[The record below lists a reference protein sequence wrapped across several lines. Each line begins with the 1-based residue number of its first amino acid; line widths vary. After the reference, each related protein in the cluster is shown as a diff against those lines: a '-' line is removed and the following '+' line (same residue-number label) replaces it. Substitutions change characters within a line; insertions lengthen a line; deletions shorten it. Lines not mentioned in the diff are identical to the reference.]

1 MNAFEN
7 NSKLLHSFS
16 NTLFKD
22 ITKLLEVLDNYIYNL
37 SITVQMNQNTSVYN
51 IYIVGNE

>member
-51 IYIVGNE
+51 IYSRK